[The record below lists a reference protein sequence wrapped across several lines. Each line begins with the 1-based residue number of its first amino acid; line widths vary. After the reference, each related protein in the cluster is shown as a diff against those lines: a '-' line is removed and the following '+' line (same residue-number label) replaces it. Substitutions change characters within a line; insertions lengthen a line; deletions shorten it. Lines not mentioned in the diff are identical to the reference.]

1 MGRHSELGVLVHLAS
16 TNLDLHTPALR
27 AYDGGV
33 DGSVE
38 VPFGGGDVI
47 IELPGNVGPQAVDY
61 PKRGIAFGYRGD
73 DDAHRPNVEHLLERE
88 LLPLHLAVDAVHV
101 FRTPVHLGL
110 DAGGAQ
116 LLLQVAAQSF
126 DVAFAIRALL
136 VQRGGEASILFRL
149 EVSER
154 QILELPF

>member
-1 MGRHSELGVLVHLAS
+1 M
-16 TNLDLHTPALR
+16 
-27 AYDGGV
+27 
-33 DGSVE
+33 
-38 VPFGGGDVI
+38 
-47 IELPGNVGPQAVDY
+47 
-61 PKRGIAFGYRGD
+61 
-73 DDAHRPNVEHLLERE
+73 
-88 LLPLHLAVDAVHV
+88 

-154 QILELPF
+154 QILELPFELPDTQTIGQGREHGSGLDGEPVTLLGRQVACVPQLHQLLGEPREHQSRIADDGQQHLAKHLGLSGIQTLRGGPAAR